1 MNASQKLAGRTALVT
16 GAGRG
21 LGRAI
26 AAGLTAHGAQVVAM
40 SRTGTARSLV
50 ASGEA
55 LAAVECD
62 LADRGSLAAGF
73 EEALARLNGRIDIL
87 VNAAG
92 TQKRH
97 EIEDFPL
104 ADWDEV
110 LSINL
115 TAMFALSQLAGRVML
130 AHGKGSIINIAS
142 MQSIFGGLRIPAY
155 AASKGGV
162 LQLTRSMAVGWAGRG
177 VRVNAIAPGYMRTD
191 MNEALINDPERSA
204 AILKRIPAG
213 RWGNPTDMVGPC
225 VFLASDDAAYVTGAM
240 LTVDGG
246 YSAS

>member
-1 MNASQKLAGRTALVT
+1 FAVNCDLSDRASLS
-16 GAGRG
+16 
-21 LGRAI
+21 
-26 AAGLTAHGAQVVAM
+26 HGFY
-40 SRTGTARSLV
+40 
-50 ASGEA
+50 EA
-55 LAAVECD
+55 LAH
-62 LADRGSLAAGF
+62 LG
-73 EEALARLNGRIDIL
+73 GRMDIL

-104 ADWDEV
+104 SDWDEV
-110 LSINL
+110 LAINL
-115 TAMFALSQLAGRVML
+115 TAMFQLSQLAGRVML
-130 AHGKGSIINIAS
+130 TQGKGSIINIAS
-142 MQSIFGGLRIPAY
+142 MQSIFGGIRIPAY

-162 LQLTRSMAVGWAGRG
+162 LQLTRALAVGWSGRG

-213 RWGNPTDMVGPC
+213 RWGDPEDMVGPC
-225 VFLASDDAAYVTGAM
+225 VFLASDESSYVSGAM

>member
-1 MNASQKLAGRTALVT
+1 MRDSDRLLGLRALVT

-26 AAGLTAHGAQVVAM
+26 AAGLTRNGARVVAM
-40 SRTGTARSLV
+40 SRTGTAQSLV
-50 ASGEA
+50 AEGG
-55 LAAVECD
+55 AAAAIDCD
-62 LADRGSLAAGF
+62 LNDRS
-73 EEALARLNGRIDIL
+73 ALARGFERALSALDGRVDVL

-104 ADWDEV
+104 EDWDEV
-110 LSINL
+110 LSVNL
-115 TAMFALSQLAGRVML
+115 TAMFALSQLAGRAML
-130 AHGKGSIINIAS
+130 RVGKGSIINIAS

-162 LQLTRSMAVGWAGRG
+162 LQLTRAMAVGWAGRG

-191 MNEALINDPERSA
+191 MNEALIRDPERSA
-204 AILKRIPAG
+204 AILRRIPAG
-213 RWGNPTDMVGPC
+213 RWGDPEDMVGPC
-225 VFLASDDAAYVTGAM
+225 VFLASDEAAYVTGAM

>member
-1 MNASQKLAGRTALVT
+1 MGSMRIIGKNALVT

-40 SRTGTARSLV
+40 SRTGTAKTLL
-50 ASGEA
+50 AGGDA
-55 LAAVECD
+55 AAAVTCD
-62 LADRGSLAAGF
+62 LTDRASLARGF
-73 EEALARLNGRIDIL
+73 DETLAFLGGRIDIL

-104 ADWDEV
+104 SDWDEV
-110 LSINL
+110 LSVNL

-130 AHGKGSIINIAS
+130 AQGKGSIINIAS
-142 MQSIFGGLRIPAY
+142 MQSIFGGIRIPAY

-162 LQLTRSMAVGWAGRG
+162 LQLTRSMAVGWSGRG

-213 RWGNPTDMVGPC
+213 RWGDPVDMVGPC
-225 VFLASDDAAYVTGAM
+225 VFLASDESSYVSGAM

>member
-1 MNASQKLAGRTALVT
+1 MTTLRLQGKTALVT

-26 AAGLTAHGAQVVAM
+26 AAGFTAHGAKVVAM
-40 SRTGTARSLV
+40 SRTGTAQSLV
-50 ASGEA
+50 ASGQAAFAVNCDLSDRASLSHGFYEA
-55 LAAVECD
+55 LAH
-62 LADRGSLAAGF
+62 LG
-73 EEALARLNGRIDIL
+73 GRMDIL

-104 ADWDEV
+104 SDWDEV
-110 LSINL
+110 LAINL
-115 TAMFALSQLAGRVML
+115 TAMFQLSQLAGRVML
-130 AHGKGSIINIAS
+130 TQGKGSIINIAS
-142 MQSIFGGLRIPAY
+142 MQSIFGGIRIPAY

-162 LQLTRSMAVGWAGRG
+162 LQLTRALAVGWSGRG

-213 RWGNPTDMVGPC
+213 RWGDPEDMVGPC
-225 VFLASDDAAYVTGAM
+225 VFLASDESSYVSGAM